1 MREFVVCMIAGLL
14 VSSNIRS
21 QEIVNDSATVL
32 QEVIV
37 KAYENNRKLIE
48 VPAAVSVIGKH
59 DLRRFDNTSLLP
71 AFNASPGVRMEERSP
86 GSYRLNIRG
95 SSLRSPFG
103 IRNVKVYYNDIPY
116 TDPGG
121 HTFLNQLGFYNISGV
136 EIIKG
141 PGSSMYGA
149 GTGGVVLLKGDLERH
164 DRGATV
170 DYTRGSFG
178 MNNFHITMRGGK
190 TEQLH
195 HAVSYQYQN
204 SNGYRDHTKMERK
217 VLSWDGVAK
226 LGAKG
231 TLKVHFL
238 QGDLFYQTPGALT
251 LAEYNADPKAARPR
265 VGQTPGSAEA
275 HAAINQKLFMAG
287 FNYVLIWNDHW
298 QNSTSLY
305 GSYSLLTNPTTRN
318 YERRTEPH
326 YGSRNVL
333 QYKDKLGSISFTWH
347 GGAEVQQG
355 IGASRVYQNK
365 AGNPDT
371 LLTDDEINTASY
383 SVFTQASFEL
393 PHNWIVTAG
402 ASLNLL
408 KVELLRLSLPSS
420 MQKRNYNNELAP
432 RIALLKKISP
442 AVSAYASLAKGF
454 SPPTN
459 AELLPSTGVISTEL
473 EAEKGW
479 NTEMGIRGSLKN
491 GRLYFDLNTF
501 YFRLNNTITQR
512 RDQSGGDYFVNSGS
526 TRQFGVETYLSYR
539 LVEQDHPF
547 LRDVKC
553 WISHTWHNFHYHNYQ
568 RVAAD
573 TADFSGKRLPS
584 IPRHYVAAG
593 WDVYSKPGWYANL
606 SYYYSD
612 PLPLNDA
619 NTDFASSYNLFGARL
634 GYRKLLRENMQID
647 VYAAA
652 DNIFDVSYSLGNDIN
667 AFGSRYFNAA
677 PGANYAGGIT
687 VRYSW

>member
-1 MREFVVCMIAGLL
+1 MKEFSVCMATALWLSFNASG
-14 VSSNIRS
+14 
-21 QEIVNDSATVL
+21 QEIVVDSATLL
-32 QEVIV
+32 QEVVV
-37 KAYENNRKLIE
+37 KAYGNNRKLID

-59 DLRRFDNTSLLP
+59 DLRRFDNTSFVPVL
-71 AFNASPGVRMEERSP
+71 NTSPGVRMEERSP

-121 HTFLNQLGFYNISGV
+121 HTFLNQLGFYNIGAIEV
-136 EIIKG
+136 IKG

-149 GTGGVVLLKGDLERH
+149 GTGGVVLLKSDLDRH

-178 MNNFHITMRGGK
+178 MNNFHVTLRGGK
-190 TEQLH
+190 TEELH
-195 HAVSYQYQN
+195 HAASYQYQN
-204 SNGYRDHTKMERK
+204 SEGYRDHTKMERK

-226 LGAKG
+226 LGTKG
-231 TLKVHFL
+231 TLKAHFL

-251 LAEYNADPKAARPR
+251 RAEYEANPKAARPR
-265 VGQTPGSAEA
+265 AGQTPGSADA
-275 HAAINQKLFMAG
+275 HAAINQKLFLAG
-287 FNYVLIWNDHW
+287 FNYELIWNEHW

-305 GSYSLLTNPTTRN
+305 GSYSLLINPTTRN
-318 YERRTEPH
+318 YERRAEPH
-326 YGSRNVL
+326 FGSRNVI
-333 QYKDKLGSISFTWH
+333 QYKDKLGRASFTWH
-347 GGAEVQQG
+347 GGVEVQQG
-355 IGASRVYQNK
+355 IGASRVYQNV

-371 LLTDDEINTASY
+371 LLTDDEIRTALY
-383 SVFTQASFEL
+383 SVFTQGSFEL
-393 PHNWIVTAG
+393 PHGWIVTGG

-420 MQKRNYNNELAP
+420 LQKRTYNNELAP
-432 RIALLKKISP
+432 RLAVLKKISP
-442 AVSAYASLAKGF
+442 AISVYTSLAKGF

-459 AELLPSTGVISTEL
+459 AELLPSTGVISTDL

-479 NTEMGIRGSLKN
+479 NTEAGIRGSLKN
-491 GRLYFDLNTF
+491 GRFYFDLNSF

-512 RDQSGGDYFVNSGS
+512 RDQSGGDYFVNAGS

-539 LVEQDHPF
+539 LIGRDHPF
-547 LRDVKC
+547 FRDIKL

-568 RVAAD
+568 KVGAD
-573 TADFSGKRLPS
+573 TADYSGKRLPS
-584 IPRHYVAAG
+584 IPPHYVAAG
-593 WDVYSKPGWYANL
+593 LDIYSKPGWYANL
-606 SYYYSD
+606 GYAYSD

-619 NTDFASSYNLFGARL
+619 NTEYASSYQLGNARL
-634 GYRKLLRENMQID
+634 GFRKLLRENIQVD
-647 VYAAA
+647 LYAAA
-652 DNIFDVSYSLGNDIN
+652 DNIFNVAYSLGNDIN
-667 AFGSRYFNAA
+667 AFGNRYFNAA
-677 PGANYAGGIT
+677 PGINYAGGVT